1 MTDQGG
7 IHDEH
12 PFVLPPEQRDPVRQ
26 FRGRLAAPVSIVTS
40 GQEGHGVGLTVSSVM
55 IAEGTPPYLYFLVGG
70 TTELFYAMD
79 TTGKF
84 VVHVCEAS
92 HRDRAEAFTGQRPAP
107 GGPFTGLTTQRS
119 PWGPVIEDM
128 GNRVFCSV
136 ADMDEDSF
144 SIIVEATVDELELDD
159 IEDPLVYF
167 RGAYRGLR

>member
-12 PFVLPPEQRDPVRQ
+12 PFVLPADQRDPVRQ
-26 FRGRLAAPVSIVTS
+26 FRGRLAAPVTIVTA
-40 GQEGHGVGLTVSSVM
+40 GQEGHAVGLTVSSVM
-55 IAEGTPPYLYFLVGG
+55 VAEGTPSYLYFLVGG

-84 VVHVCEAS
+84 VVHVCSSE
-92 HRDRAEAFTGQRPAP
+92 HRDRSEVFAGRRPSP
-107 GGPFTGLTTQRS
+107 GGPFVGLDVRQT

-136 ADMDEDSF
+136 ADMDEDSY
-144 SIIVEATVDELELDD
+144 SIIVEATIDELELDE
-159 IEDPLVYF
+159 IVDPLVYF
-167 RGAYRGLR
+167 RGAYRALD